1 MVHFFLGT
9 FACKWGPCYN
19 DEDTLIM
26 LAVFIL
32 ALFVC
37 IQQRSGFP
45 PFPVCREYYPLLVLS
60 VKHGAPWLFMWSQS
74 VLPWIFKEAV
84 AFSFRMCNCCCAL
97 SPGQEWGNQT
107 EVRRQDVPH
116 ICKSEGG
123 ESMNCWW
130 KNSWLLVLMCCKSG
144 FLSQFVIFSCTFS
157 YFQRAGRKDHLDI
170 LRANTGG
177 MQAPLEVRSGEPGF
191 L

>member
-1 MVHFFLGT
+1 MR
-9 FACKWGPCYN
+9 
-19 DEDTLIM
+19 
-26 LAVFIL
+26 AVFIL

-37 IQQRSGFP
+37 TQQRSGFP
-45 PFPVCREYYPLLVLS
+45 PFPVCREYYYWFCQSNMELRDCLCDL
-60 VKHGAPWLFMWSQS
+60 KGFCHEYLKKLWLFVS
-74 VLPWIFKEAV
+74 VRVTA
-84 AFSFRMCNCCCAL
+84 AAL
-97 SPGQEWGNQT
+97 SPGQEWGDQT

-130 KNSWLLVLMCCKSG
+130 KNSWLLVLMCCDSA
-144 FLSQFVIFSCTFS
+144 FLSPFVIFSCTFS
-157 YFQRAGRKDHLDI
+157 YFQCAGRKDHLDI